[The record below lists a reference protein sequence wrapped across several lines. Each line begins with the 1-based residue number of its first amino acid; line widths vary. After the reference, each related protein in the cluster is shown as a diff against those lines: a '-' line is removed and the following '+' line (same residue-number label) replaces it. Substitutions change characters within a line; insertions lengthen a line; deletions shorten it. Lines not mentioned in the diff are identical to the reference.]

1 MEEKKKLGEILLEAG
16 VIDKFQLKS
25 ALAEQ
30 NKWGGRLGNHLVQM
44 GILTEEL
51 LVKALSKQ
59 LKIPYLDLGQ
69 MEITKETL
77 DLVPQEL
84 AEKFHLVP
92 VAVKKIANKKT
103 LIVAMSDPTNLDA
116 IDELQFRTG
125 HIIKP
130 AVDGDT
136 AIEMAI
142 RKYYYG
148 ETGPMQKPGQP
159 IDFDPAGAA
168 APANTNNVPT
178 SDVHSPPEETF
189 SFGEEQTVPEPV
201 AEASLADLGAEL
213 VPTPL
218 DAAPEVPA
226 QYTDPMAY
234 AESLDAMPAPY
245 DPQPAFE
252 PTAPIEEPA
261 PWHEPAPAYD
271 ENGQP
276 IDGAAPAPD
285 AAQYDAPA
293 EAAYDPTQ
301 YDANGQPLYADV
313 APAVYEEPVAPEFAA
328 QPAYDAASST
338 QYDANGQPVYG
349 GPEATEWEAPAEP
362 TAAPTHDENGVPYET
377 ATAWDPNAQNWDEN
391 AAAAADP
398 NAAATAA
405 AAWDAP
411 AAEIPDA
418 SLGADSAAALEGIDP
433 AAAEPT
439 VSDGSVYDPTVAAE
453 TWNGD
458 AATVEPAAT
467 IDPETGAGLAAVAAD
482 PEPPPP
488 LQEIAPDAPPAWEG
502 GDGAVD
508 APAWSDPTQPEY
520 ETAPVAADG
529 TAPAGAETSIESSYP
544 QGAAPVEP
552 GPAEAAVDVAGST
565 EWNAGDAV
573 RTDFGEQ
580 PPEPYEP
587 TAPGEPTHA
596 GEPAT
601 AEALAAD
608 GGAQEAPRWDPTAGT
623 QPDAIVAPEAEAL
636 AAPEPEDPLT
646 LVPFESLE
654 GRAIRAIAGLMI
666 EKGLLTPEELAARLK
681 LFLGDGS
688 QTPQ

>member
-69 MEITKETL
+69 MQITKETL

-159 IDFDPAGAA
+159 IDFDSANAA

-201 AEASLADLGAEL
+201 GEASLADLGAEL

-218 DAAPEVPA
+218 DAAPEVPV

-234 AESLDAMPAPY
+234 AESLDAVPAPY
-245 DPQPAFE
+245 
-252 PTAPIEEPA
+252 EEPA
-261 PWHEPAPAYD
+261 AWHEAAPAYD

-276 IDGAAPAPD
+276 IDGAAPGTD
-285 AAQYDAPA
+285 AASPAQYEAPA

-313 APAVYEEPVAPEFAA
+313 APAVYEEPVAPEDAAA
-328 QPAYDAASST
+328 QPAYDAASGT

-349 GPEATEWEAPAEP
+349 GPEATAWEAPAEP

-377 ATAWDPNAQNWDEN
+377 APAWDPNAQNWDEN

-405 AAWDAP
+405 GAWDAP
-411 AAEIPDA
+411 AAEFPDA
-418 SLGADSAAALEGIDP
+418 ALTAESAAALEGIDP

-453 TWNGD
+453 PWNGD
-458 AATVEPAAT
+458 AGTVEPVAT
-467 IDPETGAGLAAVAAD
+467 IDPETAAGLVAFAAD

-488 LQEIAPDAPPAWEG
+488 LQEIAPDAPPAWDG
-502 GDGAVD
+502 GEGAVN
-508 APAWSDPTQPEY
+508 APVWSDPTQPEY
-520 ETAPVAADG
+520 ETAPVADG
-529 TAPAGAETSIESSYP
+529 TAPVEDGSASPGVETSIEPSYP

-580 PPEPYEP
+580 PAEPYEP

-636 AAPEPEDPLT
+636 AAPELEDPLT

-666 EKGLLTPEELAARLK
+666 EKGLLTPEEIAARLK